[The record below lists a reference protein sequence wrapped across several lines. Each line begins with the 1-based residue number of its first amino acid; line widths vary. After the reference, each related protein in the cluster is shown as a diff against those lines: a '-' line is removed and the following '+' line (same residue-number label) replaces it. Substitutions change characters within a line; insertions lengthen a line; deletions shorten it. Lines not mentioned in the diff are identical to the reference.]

1 MNKSEIKFDDIHSR
15 MEELHFVSTRV
26 VFLLRPLSK
35 AFFSELFP
43 LSTLMVFFHL
53 PFSRAFFL
61 RFFVI

>member
-1 MNKSEIKFDDIHSR
+1 
-15 MEELHFVSTRV
+15 
-26 VFLLRPLSK
+26 LSK

-53 PFSRAFFL
+53 PFSRALFL